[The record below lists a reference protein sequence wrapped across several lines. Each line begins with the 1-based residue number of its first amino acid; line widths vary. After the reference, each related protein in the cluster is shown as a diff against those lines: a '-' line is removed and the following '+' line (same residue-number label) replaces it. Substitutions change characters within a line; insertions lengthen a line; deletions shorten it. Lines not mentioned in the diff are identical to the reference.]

1 MQMCTAV
8 VRSCQQRDSH
18 SIWNDNE
25 PSEIIRPRVEAD
37 PPPITAQRDESRIFS
52 SSAFFFLAVI

>member
-8 VRSCQQRDSH
+8 ANSAIAQSH